1 MTRLPGTGS
10 DLRPER
16 QRSMLR
22 PMIVRSRNLVIV
34 LVASAALGA
43 CDSGSAVSG
52 SASCASAIKYDGQ
65 DYSGHSAKVTPSDLG
80 AELGKARI
88 PACNDTGE
96 FSDREEEVVAL
107 EIKGVSP
114 SVAVAVSYSDS
125 VIFMRKDQP
134 FESAPQEVLRLLRA
148 ASMASPDVSPVS
160 E

>member
-1 MTRLPGTGS
+1 M
-10 DLRPER
+10 
-16 QRSMLR
+16 R
-22 PMIVRSRNLVIV
+22 PMIARTRSLVIV

-43 CDSGSAVSG
+43 CDSGSGVSA
-52 SASCASAIKYDGQ
+52 STSCASAIRYDGQ
-65 DYSGHSAKVTPSDLG
+65 DYSGHAAKVTPSDLG

-96 FSDREEEVVAL
+96 FSDRQEEVVAV

-114 SVAVAVSYSDS
+114 SVAVAVSYSDR

-134 FESAPQEVLRLLRA
+134 FASAPQEVLRLLRA
-148 ASMASPDVSPVS
+148 ASVASPDVSPVS

>member
-1 MTRLPGTGS
+1 MMR
-10 DLRPER
+10 R
-16 QRSMLR
+16 
-22 PMIVRSRNLVIV
+22 MIVRTRSLVIV

-43 CDSGSAVSG
+43 CDSGSGV
-52 SASCASAIKYDGQ
+52 SASCASAIRYDGQ
-65 DYSGHSAKVTPSDLG
+65 DYSGHAAKVTPSDLG

-96 FSDREEEVVAL
+96 FSDREEEVMAV

-114 SVAVAVSYSDS
+114 SVAVAVSYSDR

-134 FESAPQEVLRLLRA
+134 FASAPQEVLRLLRA
-148 ASMASPDVSPVS
+148 ASVASPDVSPVS

>member
-1 MTRLPGTGS
+1 M
-10 DLRPER
+10 
-16 QRSMLR
+16 MR
-22 PMIVRSRNLVIV
+22 PMIVRTRSLVII

-43 CDSGSAVSG
+43 CDSGSGVSA
-52 SASCASAIKYDGQ
+52 SASCASAIRYDGQ
-65 DYSGHSAKVTPSDLG
+65 DYSGHAAKVTPSDLG

-96 FSDREEEVVAL
+96 FSDRQEEVMAV

-114 SVAVAVSYSDS
+114 SVAVAVSYSDR

-134 FESAPQEVLRLLRA
+134 FASAPQEVLRLLRA
-148 ASMASPDVSPVS
+148 ASVASPDVSPVS